1 MLYIDK
7 FIWFIF
13 ERNLIFNVIIFF
25 LMVTLILKGGKNMKR
40 RFKRNLKSITAL
52 TLIFICTFLLIPIS
66 ASAFD
71 SDLNIALEDEVKQEP
86 KKDDKNKGE
95 NSKQNESKTEEKSKD
110 KGSSSES
117 NKSSSKPEKT
127 NENSNAESN
136 EIEARS
142 ALLMEPCTGK
152 IIYEKNADEKF
163 APASVTKIMTM
174 LLTIEAVDSGKIALD
189 DKVTCSENAKKMG
202 GSTMLLDTG
211 EIRTVEELLK
221 GVAIASGNDAAVA
234 LAEYLGGTE
243 NDFVGMMNKRAEELG
258 MTNTTFKNCNGLP
271 ADGHLSTANDIAKMS
286 KELLKHPT
294 ILKYTGTY
302 MDTITEGRKSPI
314 ELVNHNKLVRFFD
327 GCDGLKTGFTNEAKY
342 CISATATRNGVRML
356 SVIMGAPTYKIRNRD
371 ASILLNYGFSK
382 YEGKKIFSKDEEV
395 DKVYMD
401 EQTDRYFMAKAQDDL
416 TAVLPKG
423 CKDEV
428 EKKVVIDE
436 LQKEYKEGDV
446 VGKCEIYLNNEKI
459 GEVTIYCDRNIKK
472 GNIFD
477 NIKYNITHLFGDKEE
492 GNEEKK

>member
-1 MLYIDK
+1 
-7 FIWFIF
+7 
-13 ERNLIFNVIIFF
+13 
-25 LMVTLILKGGKNMKR
+25 MVTLILKGGKNMKR

-95 NSKQNESKTEEKSKD
+95 NSKQNESKTEEKSKE

-243 NDFVGMMNKRAEELG
+243 NDFVGMMNKRSEELG

>member
-1 MLYIDK
+1 
-7 FIWFIF
+7 
-13 ERNLIFNVIIFF
+13 
-25 LMVTLILKGGKNMKR
+25 MKR
-40 RFKRNLKSITAL
+40 GFKRNLKSITAL
-52 TLIFICTFLLIPIS
+52 TLMFICTFLLIPIS

-286 KELLKHPT
+286 KELLKYPT

>member
-1 MLYIDK
+1 M
-7 FIWFIF
+7 
-13 ERNLIFNVIIFF
+13 
-25 LMVTLILKGGKNMKR
+25 
-40 RFKRNLKSITAL
+40 
-52 TLIFICTFLLIPIS
+52 IFICTFLLIPIS

-86 KKDDKNKGE
+86 KKDDKNKGD

>member
-1 MLYIDK
+1 
-7 FIWFIF
+7 
-13 ERNLIFNVIIFF
+13 
-25 LMVTLILKGGKNMKR
+25 MKR

-86 KKDDKNKGE
+86 KKDDKNKGDS
-95 NSKQNESKTEEKSKD
+95 SKQNESKTEEKSKD

>member
-1 MLYIDK
+1 
-7 FIWFIF
+7 
-13 ERNLIFNVIIFF
+13 
-25 LMVTLILKGGKNMKR
+25 MKR
-40 RFKRNLKSITAL
+40 SFKGKLKRIISM
-52 TLIFICTFLLIPIS
+52 TLLFICTFLLIPIKSS
-66 ASAFD
+66 AIGSIPIMTMD
-71 SDLNIALEDEVKQEP
+71 KSKQEI
-86 KKDDKNKGE
+86 
-95 NSKQNESKTEEKSKD
+95 KSKD
-110 KGSSSES
+110 TQKDKE
-117 NKSSSKPEKT
+117 KIKDDESSKQKINETKKKEKDECKDSSKSEKT
-127 NENSNAESN
+127 DDNSKKEGN

-174 LLTIEAVDSGKIALD
+174 LLTMEAVDSGKISLD

-243 NDFVGMMNKRAEELG
+243 SDFVVMMNKRAEELG
-258 MTNTTFKNCNGLP
+258 MKNTTFKNCNGLP
-271 ADGHLSTANDIAKMS
+271 ADGHLSTANDIALMS
-286 KELLKHPT
+286 RELLKHPKV
-294 ILKYTGTY
+294 LKYTGTY
-302 MDTITEGRKSPI
+302 MDTVSEGRKAPI

-342 CISATATRNGVRML
+342 CISATAIRNNVRML

-382 YEGKKIFSKDEEV
+382 YEGKKVLAKDDEV
-395 DKVYMD
+395 DKVYMG
-401 EQTDRYFMAKAQDDL
+401 ENTDRYFIAKSQDDL
-416 TAVLPKG
+416 TAVFPKG
-423 CKDEV
+423 CKDEI

-446 VGKCEIYLNNEKI
+446 VGKCEVYLNNEKI
-459 GEVTIYCDRNIKK
+459 GEVSIYCDRNIKK
-472 GNIFD
+472 GNIFSTA
-477 NIKYNITHLFGDKEE
+477 KYKITHLFDKC
-492 GNEEKK
+492 EEKESENKAS

>member
-1 MLYIDK
+1 
-7 FIWFIF
+7 
-13 ERNLIFNVIIFF
+13 
-25 LMVTLILKGGKNMKR
+25 MKR

-95 NSKQNESKTEEKSKD
+95 NSKQNQSKTEEKSKD

>member
-1 MLYIDK
+1 
-7 FIWFIF
+7 
-13 ERNLIFNVIIFF
+13 
-25 LMVTLILKGGKNMKR
+25 MVTLILKGGKNMKR

-95 NSKQNESKTEEKSKD
+95 NSKQNESKTEEKSKE

>member
-1 MLYIDK
+1 
-7 FIWFIF
+7 
-13 ERNLIFNVIIFF
+13 
-25 LMVTLILKGGKNMKR
+25 MKR

-86 KKDDKNKGE
+86 KKDDKNKGD
-95 NSKQNESKTEEKSKD
+95 NSKQNESKTEEKSKE